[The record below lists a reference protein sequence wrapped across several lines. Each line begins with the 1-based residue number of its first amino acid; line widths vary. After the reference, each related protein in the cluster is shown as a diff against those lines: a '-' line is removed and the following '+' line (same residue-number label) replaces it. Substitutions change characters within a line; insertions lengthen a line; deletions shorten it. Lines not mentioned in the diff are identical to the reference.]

1 MKTMTFSEF
10 KKKVLSDKHTKEYKL
25 CPWNTQE
32 ELMQRVLVESPK
44 VDSLTIVTYK
54 RKKVCLVI
62 PSIDQLA
69 RYDQEVTG
77 FLGVIPTYYT
87 VREFDTNKY
96 VATVRLD

>member
-1 MKTMTFSEF
+1 MKAMTFREF
-10 KKKVLSDKHTKEYKL
+10 KKKILNDKHTKEYKL

-32 ELMQRVLVESPK
+32 SFMQRVLVESPK
-44 VDSLTIVTYK
+44 VDSLTIVTHN
-54 RKKVCLVI
+54 RKTVCLVI

-69 RYDQEVTG
+69 RYNQEITD

-87 VREFDTNKY
+87 VRELDTDKY